1 LAQRYAAIIFA
12 LIVDFQLY
20 ASRFGGKQGL
30 DLYIAILLMLDT
42 GADTTI
48 STLVQLSRGQD
59 WRLQLAHDNPFHLLI
74 WITRGQGVALLDGM
88 RRGVGA
94 HNVLFVP
101 AGSLFM
107 LQLGR
112 QCMGQAI
119 AIRAGTPLRL
129 PEIPRHLRIRD
140 VHQQAELSGL
150 IETAARE
157 QHQKRALHHDALEAH
172 AALMSVWLRRQVM
185 QDEHVP
191 KKRNAAGRLS
201 ARYCALVAAR
211 HREGLTMARFA
222 AELDVTPTHLSRAVK
237 EATGKTAADILT
249 ERVHHAAR
257 SLLFDTKEPAQN
269 IARHLGVRSAA
280 YFTRFMQHHTGLT
293 PSSLRKN

>member
-1 LAQRYAAIIFA
+1 MI
-12 LIVDFQLY
+12 
-20 ASRFGGKQGL
+20 
-30 DLYIAILLMLDT
+30 DT
-42 GADTTI
+42 DSDITI
-48 STLVQLSRGQD
+48 STLVQLSHGQD
-59 WRLQLAHDNPFHLLI
+59 WRLQLAHDNPHHLII

-94 HNVLFVP
+94 HNFMLVP

-107 LQLGR
+107 LNLGR
-112 QCMGQAI
+112 QCMGQAV
-119 AIRAGTPLRL
+119 AIPAGTPLRL

-140 VHQQAELSGL
+140 VHQQAEISTL
-150 IETAARE
+150 IEAAARE

-191 KKRNAAGRLS
+191 EKRNAAGRLS
-201 ARYCALVAAR
+201 ARFCDLVVAK
-211 HREGLTMARFA
+211 HREGLPMADYA
-222 AELDVTPTHLSRAVK
+222 TALDVTPTHLSRAVK
-237 EATGKTAADILT
+237 SATGKTASDILT

-257 SLLFDTKEPAQN
+257 SLLFDTKEPAQS
-269 IARHLGVRSAA
+269 IARHLGFGSAA

-293 PSSLRKN
+293 PSNLRQN